1 MVEFPSVFIRLKD
14 LCSSTVCEGQ
24 TKKLKIIIDFETNIL
39 EQLREVGVMKSYTI
53 ERTAGRVG
61 NGCLF
66 VFFFFDSAFCFQT
79 SFSTVTYSNFLVL
92 GIFADEKTG
101 NSKVANDNDYSSS
114 LDCKRGIACF
124 KQMLNVNVGKCT
136 R

>member
-14 LCSSTVCEGQ
+14 LCGSTVCEGQ

-61 NGCLF
+61 NGCLL
-66 VFFFFDSAFCFQT
+66 FFFLF
-79 SFSTVTYSNFLVL
+79 SFLFPDKFFNCN
-92 GIFADEKTG
+92 IF
-101 NSKVANDNDYSSS
+101 
-114 LDCKRGIACF
+114 
-124 KQMLNVNVGKCT
+124 
-136 R
+136 